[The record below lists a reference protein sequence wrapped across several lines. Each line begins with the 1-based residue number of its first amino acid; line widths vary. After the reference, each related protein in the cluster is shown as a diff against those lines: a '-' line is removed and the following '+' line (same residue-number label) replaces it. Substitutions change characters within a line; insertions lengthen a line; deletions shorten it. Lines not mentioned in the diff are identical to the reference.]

1 MGELDFAMSALG
13 FRAKKAD
20 GSKNTDTDSEAKAA
34 LDAIAADGSAS
45 TLGNREGG
53 RLKHLR
59 VSILSDL
66 FVGYF

>member
-13 FRAKKAD
+13 FRAKKSD

-45 TLGNREGG
+45 TLGTWNRRGV
-53 RLKHLR
+53 
-59 VSILSDL
+59 VSALED
-66 FVGYF
+66 